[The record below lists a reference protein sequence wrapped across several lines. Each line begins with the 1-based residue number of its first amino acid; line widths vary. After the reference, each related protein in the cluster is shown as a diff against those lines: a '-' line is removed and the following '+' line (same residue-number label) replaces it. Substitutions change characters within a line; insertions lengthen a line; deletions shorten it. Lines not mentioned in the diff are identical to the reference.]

1 MISKKAI
8 VVVVLLLT
16 LLIGGVV
23 RVSAQAIATGSVQ
36 GVITD
41 PSNAAIAGA
50 TITLNESATSTT
62 RTAVT
67 NDAGRYIFANVPV
80 GSYDITISKTGFRMT
95 KIAKQQVTV
104 GATVNVDAKL
114 ELGSSVETIE
124 VTASGANLETANA
137 TVGNTI
143 SGVALQSLPTLG
155 LDVSTFATLQP
166 GVSPDGNVAGAV
178 LDQSSFMLDGGQ
190 NTNDMDGSMNIY
202 TSSFAGDPS
211 GGATSHQSNY
221 YQSMGTGGP
230 TGVMPTPADSIE
242 EFRVS
247 TTNQTADFNSSAGA
261 EVQMVTKRGQ
271 NQWHGTAYEYY
282 LDNNW
287 NANTFDNNATAT
299 PNPSYH
305 YNRFGG
311 AIGGPVI
318 PKDVLGGKWYIFAN
332 YQRFSWPNSTTIER
346 PVPSDAMK
354 AGILQ
359 FPDAQGNVQ
368 CYNLS
373 NAPQTNPC
381 NPSGPM
387 LAPSQDCAKT
397 AANPTGACD
406 PRGLGVN
413 ALVLQ
418 MWNKYMP
425 PSNEPADQCGL
436 ALCDGLNVLGF
447 KGNMAVPQSDNF
459 GVVRLDHDF
468 GNKWHFMSSYR
479 YYHLVSATTDQIDIG
494 GFFPGDKLGVPSS
507 VSTAPQVPWYLVA
520 ALTTNI
526 SNNVTNDIH
535 YSFLRNYWSWS
546 RAGDTIQLPGLG
558 GALEPFGESHYSVLA
573 PYNVNTQQTRTRF
586 WDGKDQMIRDDVT
599 WIKGRHTI
607 QFGGT
612 YQHNFNWHE
621 RTDNGGGINYQPVYQ
636 LGTTSGAGID
646 MTNFVPAAVGSAKNW
661 GRDYAAMLGIVS
673 VAQIAYTRTGSDLT
687 LNPPLTPAFD
697 KSTIPYYNLY
707 VGDSWHMKPS
717 FTLTY
722 GLGWTLEM
730 PPVEAQGKQIV
741 LVDSNNKPIDLQNY
755 LNAREKAALAG
766 QVYNPQVGFTLVGNS
781 AGHPKYPYNPYYK
794 SFSPRVAA
802 AWNPNFDSGLL
813 GDVFGQNKT
822 VVRGGYSRIY
832 GRLNGV
838 DLVLVPLLGTGLIQ
852 PVQCIGALSN
862 GSCGGAN
869 PANAFR
875 VGTDGLSAPIP
886 TPSQT
891 LPQPDYPGFN
901 AIAAGAGETLDPN
914 FRPNS
919 SDQFDF
925 TIQRQLNSKVMF
937 EVGYIGR
944 LLHNEY
950 QPVNMNAVP
959 YMMTL
964 GGQRFDQAYA
974 AVMLQ
979 YCGGVAGLA
988 GANCAANAAA
998 VTKQPFFEAAM
1009 NPTYCAGYASCTA
1022 AVVANEGSNFASQSV
1037 WNLWS
1042 DLDNGGFSFPRSMM
1056 NTPIPCSGTGTC
1068 YGAAG
1073 QMTSGIGVNASIG
1086 HGNYNGLF
1094 FTVKTSDWHG
1104 VTLQTNFTYGKA
1116 LGTGATVQAT
1126 SEYTVDDPFDV
1137 NRGYGLQPWD
1147 RKFVYNMFIVYQTP
1161 WYKSQHGVLGRALGG
1176 WTFSPVFSAAS
1187 GLPLQINTTN
1197 GASQAFGEG
1206 DSLNFFSLESGVLVG
1221 ANTFGSSRHNN
1232 VSGSGGV
1239 GTNGYGVNMF
1249 GDPLAAWNAVRNPVL
1264 GLDNGHNGAAGNI
1277 FRGMPFWNLDMSVSK
1292 TVNITERVNFQFTTI
1307 FTNILNHN
1315 QMGDPFLDLSNPAGW
1330 GVSPGQVNTPRQIQ
1344 FGFRISF

>member
-1 MISKKAI
+1 
-8 VVVVLLLT
+8 
-16 LLIGGVV
+16 
-23 RVSAQAIATGSVQ
+23 
-36 GVITD
+36 
-41 PSNAAIAGA
+41 
-50 TITLNESATSTT
+50 
-62 RTAVT
+62 
-67 NDAGRYIFANVPV
+67 
-80 GSYDITISKTGFRMT
+80 
-95 KIAKQQVTV
+95 
-104 GATVNVDAKL
+104 
-114 ELGSSVETIE
+114 
-124 VTASGANLETANA
+124 
-137 TVGNTI
+137 
-143 SGVALQSLPTLG
+143 
-155 LDVSTFATLQP
+155 
-166 GVSPDGNVAGAV
+166 
-178 LDQSSFMLDGGQ
+178 
-190 NTNDMDGSMNIY
+190 
-202 TSSFAGDPS
+202 
-211 GGATSHQSNY
+211 
-221 YQSMGTGGP
+221 
-230 TGVMPTPADSIE
+230 
-242 EFRVS
+242 
-247 TTNQTADFNSSAGA
+247 
-261 EVQMVTKRGQ
+261 
-271 NQWHGTAYEYY
+271 
-282 LDNNW
+282 
-287 NANTFDNNATAT
+287 
-299 PNPSYH
+299 
-305 YNRFGG
+305 
-311 AIGGPVI
+311 
-318 PKDVLGGKWYIFAN
+318 
-332 YQRFSWPNSTTIER
+332 
-346 PVPSDAMK
+346 
-354 AGILQ
+354 
-359 FPDAQGNVQ
+359 VQ

-387 LAPSQDCAKT
+387 LAPSQDCTKT

-447 KGNMAVPQSDNF
+447 IGNMAVPQSDNF

-646 MTNFVPAAVGSAKNW
+646 MTNYVPAAVGSAKNW

-755 LNAREKAALAG
+755 LNARENAALAG

-875 VGTDGLSAPIP
+875 VGTDGLNAPIP

-925 TIQRQLNSKVMF
+925 TIQRQINSKLMF

-1009 NPTYCAGYASCTA
+1009 NPAYCAGYASCTA
-1022 AVVANEGSNFASQSV
+1022 AVVANEGGNFASQSV

-1042 DLDNGGFSFPRSMM
+1042 DLDNGGFNFPRSMM
-1056 NTPIPCSGTGTC
+1056 NTPIPCTGTGTC

-1104 VTLQTNFTYGKA
+1104 VTMQTNFTYGKA

-1126 SEYTVDDPFDV
+1126 SEYTVDDPFDI

-1161 WYKSQHGVLGRALGG
+1161 WYKSQRGVLGRALGG